1 MDPRN
6 FLNEQSIWQ
15 FETLENK
22 SEQTA
27 AGVEKILNGT
37 WMYNSVISYKDQNG
51 KTIKMT
57 TKYSDAIISAAK
69 QSGLSAYYLA
79 SRIVQE
85 VGGTSAKAGG
95 ASGTVNGYKGI
106 YNYYNIGAGSSATD
120 GLYWASL
127 DITDNCTNTDSVK
140 LRQGAST
147 STAIVATLA
156 RGTAVDILSSTDVQ
170 ADGYVWH
177 NVSVPSIKKSG
188 YIRSDL
194 LGDSYGRPWTNPS
207 LSIINGAKY
216 IADDFS
222 DEQNTVYLQKFNVN
236 PKSSATH
243 SHEYMKNVAAP
254 SAEANKIYKAL
265 SGADAL
271 SRKTTFIIP
280 VFSNMPDLK
289 LATPAAKITA
299 NSNGGFILSWNKIIN
314 ADKYEVYYDNGTGYK
329 VFKTVTGTS
338 LTIGTTTYGKK
349 YQFKVRAVK
358 NSNSSV
364 TSAFSNAVTATNTK
378 KLQTPTAKITANSN
392 GGFKLTWNKITGA
405 DKYQVYYDNGTG
417 YKAFKTVTGTSLTIS
432 PTAYGKKYQF
442 KVRAVKNNKSAVT
455 SAFSNAVTAT
465 NTKKL
470 QTPGGAKATVNKN
483 GSFTIS
489 WNKVTG
495 ADKYQVYIYDTKTKK
510 YKLYK
515 TTTANKVTTGVA
527 AKGKTYQY
535 KIRALKS
542 SKSSITS
549 AFTGAV
555 KGKR

>member
-1 MDPRN
+1 MKKRLLSVFLAALFILSAFPVTAFSATYADELKAKGFTDAYIPYLTELHNKYPNWTFEALKTGESFSSAVSLERKTHSNQLIEKNTINDGKGYYCTCSSCYKNGTYVIQEAPNWVSASETALKYYMDPRN

-57 TKYSDAIISAAK
+57 TKYSDAIIS
-69 QSGLSAYYLA
+69 
-79 SRIVQE
+79 
-85 VGGTSAKAGG
+85 G

-358 NSNSSV
+358 N
-364 TSAFSNAVTATNTK
+364 
-378 KLQTPTAKITANSN
+378 
-392 GGFKLTWNKITGA
+392 
-405 DKYQVYYDNGTG
+405 
-417 YKAFKTVTGTSLTIS
+417 
-432 PTAYGKKYQF
+432 
-442 KVRAVKNNKSAVT
+442 NKSAVLLRIQRNYRRRQQK
-455 SAFSNAVTAT
+455 S
-465 NTKKL
+465 L
-470 QTPGGAKATVNKN
+470 QIQMVGL
-483 GSFTIS
+483 S
-489 WNKVTG
+489 
-495 ADKYQVYIYDTKTKK
+495 
-510 YKLYK
+510 
-515 TTTANKVTTGVA
+515 
-527 AKGKTYQY
+527 
-535 KIRALKS
+535 
-542 SKSSITS
+542 
-549 AFTGAV
+549 
-555 KGKR
+555 